1 MKVVPGSLRGKVTL
15 GYIVGLVLMVG
26 LVVVNWRN
34 LAHLQKIVSSAEQLT
49 RISTAVLEARRYEKN
64 FFLYR
69 QSRDYSDLLAFSG
82 EAQNLVAD
90 NRDTLVLFAEE
101 EILDGLED
109 NLQGYLALL
118 QSVVIQPSEEHE
130 AWESRVRAKGQEI
143 AEAAEKLSRTEHR
156 VMERTLH
163 SSRLI
168 LLGSVGFV
176 FAFGLGLSIFF
187 FRLLIRPLKLIEQHM
202 DRITGGD
209 LSLIPFR
216 SQDRELVSLNRAFH
230 RMLYEIETSQQHIIQ
245 SEKLASFGTLLFGV
259 AHEIN
264 NPLSNILTSAQILGE
279 ELEEADPGY
288 KRELLSQIE
297 DETDRAKDIV
307 RSILDYSR
315 KGEKERVELLALVYE
330 AVRFVR
336 GDLPAKI
343 DIEVRIPAGL
353 FVFADR
359 QGLQQA
365 FLNLLKNSI
374 ESMPAEGK
382 ITIRARVTS
391 KGMIEVVFKDTGAG
405 IPHEAQSKIF
415 DPFFTTKEG
424 QKGSGLGLFIVHNM
438 VTEHAGTIGVQS
450 DPGHGTAFVIL
461 LPAKEKEDGAQSQTA
476 DS

>member
-1 MKVVPGSLRGKVTL
+1 MKVVPGSLRGKAAL
-15 GYIVGLVLMVG
+15 GYIVGLVLMIG

-34 LAHLQKIVSSAEQLT
+34 LSHLQTIASSAEELS
-49 RISTAVLEARRYEKN
+49 RLSTTTLEARRYEKN

-69 QSRDYSDLLAFSG
+69 QSGDYNDLIAFST
-82 EAQNLVAD
+82 EAKDLIAQNRGAL
-90 NRDTLVLFAEE
+90 TLFAEE
-101 EILDGLED
+101 EALDKLD
-109 NLQGYLALL
+109 NNLRDYLLL
-118 QSVVIQPSEEHE
+118 LRDVVSQPAAEHE
-130 AWESRVRAKGQEI
+130 AWEKRVRAKGQEI
-143 AEAAEKLSRTEHR
+143 VTVAEEFARTEHR
-156 VMERTLH
+156 VMAETLR

-168 LLGSVGFV
+168 LLGSAAFV

-187 FRLLIRPLKLIEQHM
+187 FRLLIRPLRLIQRHM
-202 DRITGGD
+202 DRITDGD

-230 RMLYEIETSQQHIIQ
+230 RMLYEIEARQQLVVQ

-264 NPLSNILTSAQILGE
+264 NPLSNILTSAQILKE

-297 DETDRAKDIV
+297 DETERASDIV

-315 KGEKERVELLALVYE
+315 KGKKERVEMLALVYE
-330 AVRFVR
+330 AVRFIR

-343 DIEVRIPAGL
+343 EIEVKIPAGL

-382 ITIRARVTS
+382 ITVRTRVTS
-391 KGMIEVVFKDTGAG
+391 KGMIEVVFQDTGTG
-405 IPHEAQSKIF
+405 ISHEAQSKIF
-415 DPFFTTKEG
+415 DPFFSTKEG
-424 QKGSGLGLFIVHNM
+424 EKGSGIGLFIVHNI
-438 VTEHAGTIGVQS
+438 VTEHAGTISVHS
-450 DPGHGTAFVIL
+450 EPGHGTAFVIH
-461 LPAKEKEDGAQSQTA
+461 LPAKEKEEVEQSQTA